1 MWILVIKWITLGKFF
16 FFFFFF
22 FTVRLLN
29 GFLSGPWISS
39 LHFFCKCLISVSFC
53 HALCYM
59 LGEKRVSVLKQFTV
73 LEKREKRKRGHS
85 KGREN
90 SLNLNQEHQNMHL
103 IGLKLKH
110 KWAHIHRADSFVWDW
125 GLSTQMLGEIFK
137 REEMVS
143 TPPWPISSHFMG
155 TIMVGT
161 L

>member
-1 MWILVIKWITLGKFF
+1 MWILVIKWITLGK
-16 FFFFFF
+16 FFFFF